1 MADTFDLEE
10 VRSRSQR
17 YWNVDGLPELMM
29 GLVWCCSG
37 RRLAVRA
44 VASARSRLECLLDV
58 HALPARLQR
67 RRLGLGDQEAESA
80 NHIPARRL
88 RGVECSD
95 ARPETHGRGRRR
107 RDRLGAA
114 LITRS
119 RTEGLERVAAP
130 GLGVI
135 LSLAFVAASFTQRA
149 PHLLVLAPV
158 ALLLGLA
165 FAASTPGWD
174 AMNWMFIALGGATA
188 LLGAVRLWMF
198 PPASH
203 PAGAAGV
210 NDIDRVIHE
219 PARLLLVALL
229 SGVKEAD
236 FLWLQRE
243 SALTKGNLSSHL
255 GRLEDAG
262 YIAVQ
267 KTFKGKVPL
276 TVVRLTREEER
287 PPSTATRKG

>member
-1 MADTFDLEE
+1 MTDTFDLEE

-29 GLVWCCSG
+29 GLVWMLWGGAWLFGQSLPRGAVWNVYWMFTPLLLVFSG
-37 RRLAVRA
+37 VASVWATKKLKARITFPRAGYVEWNAPTRAQRLTAAA
-44 VASARSRLECLLDV
+44 VAVVTASV
-58 HALPARLQR
+58 
-67 RRLGLGDQEAESA
+67 
-80 NHIPARRL
+80 
-88 RGVECSD
+88 VV
-95 ARPETHGRGRRR
+95 
-107 RDRLGAA
+107 A

-165 FAASTPGWD
+165 FAAATPGWD

-198 PPASH
+198 LRSH
-203 PAGAAGV
+203 PPEQ
-210 NDIDRVIHE
+210 RV
-219 PARLLLVALL
+219 
-229 SGVKEAD
+229 
-236 FLWLQRE
+236 
-243 SALTKGNLSSHL
+243 
-255 GRLEDAG
+255 
-262 YIAVQ
+262 
-267 KTFKGKVPL
+267 
-276 TVVRLTREEER
+276 
-287 PPSTATRKG
+287 